1 MPGKKVAIDNE
12 LPDSED
18 LGEIDPRVYNQ
29 VARCAKIVS
38 VQLIESN
45 FHILPDFFQLDESI
59 VLNINFCDVYSS
71 FNDETR
77 FTSTMFEFEA
87 FKKGGRRKLF
97 TIKSNFVV
105 YYYIPSDCDS
115 THATAFSRKTGL
127 LAAYPYFRSH
137 VANICAMA
145 NANVPILPTISS
157 MPVKEKIKKEAV

>member
-1 MPGKKVAIDNE
+1 MPDKKVAVDNE
-12 LPDSED
+12 LPDADD

-38 VQLIESN
+38 VQLIESS
-45 FHILPDFFQLDESI
+45 FQILPDFFRLDEG
-59 VLNINFCDVYSS
+59 VMLNINFHDAYSS
-71 FNDETR
+71 FNEENR

-97 TIKSNFVV
+97 TVKSSFVV
-105 YYYIPSDCDS
+105 YYYIPAECDA

-137 VANICAMA
+137 VAHICAMA
-145 NANVPILPTISS
+145 NANIPILPTISS